1 MVRTNNG
8 NVHKCILQT
17 PATKLFVFVC
27 MIVYLIVELLQR
39 L

>member
-1 MVRTNNG
+1 
-8 NVHKCILQT
+8 
-17 PATKLFVFVC
+17 